1 MRIGVSGPHG
11 TGKSTFVHELCSRF
25 AELTPI
31 EEPYVLLEEE
41 GYDFEYPPSRADYRA
56 QLTRSIELLTTEPDG
71 SVFDRTPL
79 DFLSYLAGT
88 GLDIESAS
96 ATSAIRTAMATL
108 DLLVLVP
115 ITPETERLLPPAEM
129 PGLRRTVNDTLLEL
143 AYTDPLHLLT
153 DIPVI
158 ELSIPLADRVETI
171 GAMIG

>member
-11 TGKSTFVHELCSRF
+11 TGKTTLVHELCSRLD
-25 AELTPI
+25 ELTPI
-31 EEPYVLLEEE
+31 EEPYVLLEED

-56 QLTRSIELLTTEPDG
+56 QLARSIQLLTTEPDG

-79 DFLSYLAGT
+79 DFLAYLSAT
-88 GLDIESAS
+88 GLDVELSGN
-96 ATSAIRTAMATL
+96 TSAVQNALATL

-129 PGLRRTVNDTLLEL
+129 LGLRRTVNDTLLEL
-143 AYTDPLHLLT
+143 VYTDPLNLLA

-158 ELSIPLADRVETI
+158 ELSVPLADRVETI
-171 GAMIG
+171 GAMVW

>member
-11 TGKSTFVHELCSRF
+11 TGKTTLVHELCSRF
-25 AELTPI
+25 DELTPI

-56 QLTRSIELLTTEPDG
+56 QLTRSIQLLTSEPDG

-79 DFLSYLAGT
+79 DFLAYLSAT
-88 GLDIESAS
+88 GLDIESAVTP
-96 ATSAIRTAMATL
+96 AAVRNALATL

-129 PGLRRTVNDTLLEL
+129 LGLRHTVNDTLLEL
-143 AYTDPLHLLT
+143 AYADPLHVLA
-153 DIPVI
+153 DIPVL
-158 ELSIPLADRVETI
+158 ELSVPLADRVETI
-171 GAMIG
+171 GAMIR